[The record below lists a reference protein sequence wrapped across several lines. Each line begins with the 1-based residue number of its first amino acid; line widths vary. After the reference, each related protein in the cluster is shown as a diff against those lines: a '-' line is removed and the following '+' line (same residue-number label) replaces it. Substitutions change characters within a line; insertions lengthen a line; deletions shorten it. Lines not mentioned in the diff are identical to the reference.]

1 MNRRSLLRIL
11 LSLAGA
17 ALILLLLSGCAL
29 QAQVP
34 STAGVKKDLSTAKH
48 ALTTVKKDVSTAKHD
63 TGTATKK
70 VGVLKKV
77 IAKAKTVN
85 KKLHVVRKL
94 LCVFHSYR
102 AIQDI
107 IHHHPGWGAL
117 QVYRAARTCR
127 PRK

>member
-1 MNRRSLLRIL
+1 MRPLPSVRALL
-11 LSLAGA
+11 AVA
-17 ALILLLLSGCAL
+17 ALAALLGGCAL

-34 STAGVKKDLSTAKH
+34 SSISS
-48 ALTTVKKDVSTAKHD
+48 VKKDVGALKKD
-63 TGTATKK
+63 TGAVKK
-70 VGVLKKV
+70 SGGIIKRV
-77 IAKAKTVN
+77 ISKAKAVN
-85 KKLHVVRKL
+85 HKLGAVRKL

-117 QVYRAARTCR
+117 QVWRAARTCR